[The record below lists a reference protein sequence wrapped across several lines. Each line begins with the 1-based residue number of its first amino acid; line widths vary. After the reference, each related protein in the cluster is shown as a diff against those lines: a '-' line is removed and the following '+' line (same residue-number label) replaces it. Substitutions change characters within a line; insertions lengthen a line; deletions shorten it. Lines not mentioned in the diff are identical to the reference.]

1 MKVGNLYRFD
11 RISAHTHHL
20 NGRLALYL
28 GEDFIHRNDGVIVQ
42 NHKVMIVGYASPTII
57 DRGLLRWMREVYNE
71 SR

>member
-28 GEDFIHRNDGVIVQ
+28 GEAFIHREDGVTVK
-42 NHKVMIVGYASPTII
+42 NHKVLLHGDTKATII
-57 DRGLLRWMREVYNE
+57 DQRMLRWMEKVN
-71 SR
+71 